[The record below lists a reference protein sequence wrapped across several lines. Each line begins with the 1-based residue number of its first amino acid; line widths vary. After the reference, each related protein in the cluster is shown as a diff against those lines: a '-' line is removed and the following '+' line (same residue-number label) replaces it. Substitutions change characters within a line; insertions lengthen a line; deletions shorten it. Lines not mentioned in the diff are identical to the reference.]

1 MPLRT
6 RPDLRFPADSLL
18 PGQMPTQEANTP
30 VGRLDRQIER
40 LKASVRAKVE
50 HPFHIIKNRFGLRKL
65 RLLALHTQVAS

>member
-1 MPLRT
+1 
-6 RPDLRFPADSLL
+6 
-18 PGQMPTQEANTP
+18 MPTQEANTP